1 MTKQLPIHRDASSY
15 QPTLLFSMSNRYA
28 PLPNNPAS
36 ENVVNDELEAAFDDS
51 DDEENASESYPLN
64 HLSTTNP
71 QTVVPGT
78 YDFNADYDYP
88 PPGSPPGPSVVALPN
103 NHGNSNG
110 ITSFTVDSTAQS
122 RGRGWFR
129 RTATAILPTHYVQR
143 FRLGPRIPS
152 GAVGG
157 GTNMDGVFA
166 NVTAKPTRSVRIQ
179 DGTQHFI
186 YSCVTLNAH
195 RAVGD
200 DTYIVPEDSSAE
212 APPSYASA
220 QADSGISF
228 IYLTRVFPL
237 KLFSY
242 QFPHIGRRQSM
253 RPSPP
258 IPLVKSL
265 STPCLLVLYSHS
277 CGICSSLYHS
287 NSSASFLHT
296 YCIRRML
303 PGWDPAQAWE
313 SR

>member
-122 RGRGWFR
+122 RGRGWFG
-129 RTATAILPTHYVQR
+129 RTAAAILPSHYVQR
-143 FRLGPRIPS
+143 FG
-152 GAVGG
+152 
-157 GTNMDGVFA
+157 
-166 NVTAKPTRSVRIQ
+166 
-179 DGTQHFI
+179 
-186 YSCVTLNAH
+186 
-195 RAVGD
+195 
-200 DTYIVPEDSSAE
+200 
-212 APPSYASA
+212 
-220 QADSGISF
+220 
-228 IYLTRVFPL
+228 
-237 KLFSY
+237 
-242 QFPHIGRRQSM
+242 
-253 RPSPP
+253 
-258 IPLVKSL
+258 
-265 STPCLLVLYSHS
+265 
-277 CGICSSLYHS
+277 
-287 NSSASFLHT
+287 
-296 YCIRRML
+296 
-303 PGWDPAQAWE
+303 
-313 SR
+313 